1 MVAGIVAGISAARA
15 TLVRATIDTVASKN
29 FFIIPT
35 PISTRQATESQAFS
49 LPHLFSLRV
58 T

>member
-1 MVAGIVAGISAARA
+1 MVAGIVAGMSAARA
-15 TLVRATIDTVASKN
+15 TLVSATIDTVASKN

-35 PISTRQATESQAFS
+35 PIFDPSGDKIPSVFVAIPFSQ
-49 LPHLFSLRV
+49 RV